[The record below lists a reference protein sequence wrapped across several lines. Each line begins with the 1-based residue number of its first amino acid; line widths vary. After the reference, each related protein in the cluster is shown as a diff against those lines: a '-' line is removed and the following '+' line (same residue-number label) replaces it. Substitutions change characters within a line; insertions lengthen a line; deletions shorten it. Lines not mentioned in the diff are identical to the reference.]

1 MPSLADH
8 QSGKFA
14 KFIMIGD
21 SGTGKTG
28 ALTSLV
34 GAGYKLRI
42 LDTDNGLDSLKAFVR
57 KEFPDKLT
65 NVDFETRRDEYKAT
79 TQGPVVTKPTAF
91 VECLKLMQTWS
102 DGSSPQEW
110 GKDTF
115 FVLDSMTGLGKAA
128 FEFAKGLN
136 PSAKDPRQWYHA
148 AQQAIENTVALLT
161 SEAFHANVIVISHV
175 IYKEQQDGT
184 TKGWASSIGSA
195 LGPTI
200 PKYFNTLVLAER
212 TGFGQNVKRKI
223 KTVPTDT
230 IDLKVAAPFAIEREL
245 PLETGLA
252 TLVKAL
258 KES

>member
-1 MPSLADH
+1 MPSLSDH
-8 QSGKFA
+8 QSSKYT
-14 KFIMIGD
+14 KLILIGD

-28 ALTSLV
+28 SLTSLV
-34 GAGYKLRI
+34 AAGYKVRV
-42 LDTDNGLDSLKAFVR
+42 LDTDNGLDSLRAFVK
-57 KEFPDKLT
+57 KECPDKIN
-65 NVDFETRRDEYKAT
+65 NVDFETRRDEYVAT
-79 TQGPVVTKPTAF
+79 TQGPIVKKATAF
-91 VECLKLMQTWS
+91 VDCLKLMQTWS
-102 DGSSPQEW
+102 DESSPQEW
-110 GKDTF
+110 GPDTF

-136 PSAKDPRQWYHA
+136 PAAKDPRQWYHA
-148 AQQAIENTVALLT
+148 AQQAIENTIALLT
-161 SEAFHANVIVISHV
+161 SEAFHANVIVISH
-175 IYKEQQDGT
+175 ITYKEQQDGT

-212 TGFGQNVKRKI
+212 SGFGQNVKRKI

-230 IDLKVAAPFAIEREL
+230 LDLKTAAPFTVDKEL
-245 PLETGLA
+245 PLESGLA

>member
-1 MPSLADH
+1 MAKLSEH

-28 ALTSLV
+28 SLTSLV
-34 GAGYKLRI
+34 KDGYKVRV

-57 KEFPDKLT
+57 RECPEKMD
-65 NVDFETRRDEYKAT
+65 NVDFETRRDDYKAT
-79 TQGPVVTKPTAF
+79 ASGPIVTKATAF
-91 VECLKLMQTWS
+91 VESIKLMQTWS

-110 GKDTF
+110 GEDTF

-148 AQQAIENTVALLT
+148 AQGAIENTIAMLT
-161 SEAFHANVIVISHV
+161 SESFRANVIVISHI

-212 TGFGQNVKRKI
+212 SGFGQNVKRKI

-230 IDLKVAAPFAIEREL
+230 IDLKVAAPFAVEREL